1 MEAKRTIKLNQY
13 RILLFFLFIPFF
25 LFSLWKLSLDYGI
38 SYDESIHKNYGYF
51 IYYYLSSFGKNP
63 IALSYLNL
71 PYYGGA
77 YDFMSFL
84 FSKIMQKIFNE
95 VSLYEFRHFFNGII
109 ASIAY
114 FSVYFI
120 GKTLHSKLLGFLSVL
135 CLLLIPEYM
144 GHSFMNPKDIP
155 FASFYTL
162 SILLMIFH
170 INSNNKFLFYMLSL
184 TIGLS
189 IGVRILGVLLWVNFF
204 VLQIIDLYKIDKDK
218 RDYKNFLIK
227 ILALGF
233 ISYLVAISTWPF
245 LLKYPLKG
253 AYLSLKTMS
262 DFPWAGDMK
271 ILGQIYKPAEI
282 GRIYIYIM
290 FLYTLPD
297 FILLIVILSLLSV
310 VYFLWKK
317 DFTWINQK
325 VLILIIGSLFPLILI
340 TVTGSTL
347 YNGYRQVFFIIPSF
361 VVFLLYLILRFFE
374 SIQSKFFIVLPTFL
388 ISVLMVDTGIT
399 MYQMHPYEYV
409 YFNRIVSGGMEKG
422 ASLFDVDY
430 WSIGFKEASEYLIQL
445 NINSQSSIT
454 VGNTA
459 TPEQTDYYLNRDAF
473 KLEEDHFFSSM
484 KNLNSTSINDPIN
497 QKYLRDYH
505 QRNYTVSRVKYSY
518 TEDTKNSDYLIGDT
532 IVRNQKE
539 LNGNPIYI
547 VKRLSIPICI
557 IYQKKSE
564 PSHKN

>member
-1 MEAKRTIKLNQY
+1 MEGNNTTKLNKH
-13 RILLFFLFIPFF
+13 RILYLFLFIPFF

-77 YDFMSFL
+77 YDFLSFL
-84 FSKIMQKIFNE
+84 FPKILQNIFNE
-95 VSLYEFRHFFNGII
+95 NSLYEFRHFFNGII

-114 FSVYFI
+114 FSVYYI
-120 GKTLHSKLLGFLSVL
+120 GKIMHSKLLGFISVL

-162 SILLMIFH
+162 SILLMIYNL
-170 INSNNKFLFYMLSL
+170 NSNKKFLFYLLTLS
-184 TIGLS
+184 IGLS
-189 IGVRILGVLLWVNFF
+189 IGVRILGVLLWINFF
-204 VLQIIDLYKIDKDK
+204 VVQFLEIYKIDKDK
-218 RDYKNFLIK
+218 RDYKIFLFK
-227 ILALGF
+227 ILVLGF
-233 ISYLVAISTWPF
+233 ISYLVAISTWPY

-271 ILGQIYKPAEI
+271 ILGQIYKPVEI

-297 FILLIVILSLLSV
+297 FILLLIILSLVSV
-310 VYFLWKK
+310 AYFIWKK
-317 DFTWINQK
+317 DFSWVNQK
-325 VLILIIGSLFPLILI
+325 VIILVLGSLFPLLLI
-340 TVTGSTL
+340 TATGSTL
-347 YNGYRQVFFIIPSF
+347 YNGYRQVFFIIPGI
-361 VVFLLYLILRFFE
+361 VVLLLYLILRFLE
-374 SIQSKFFIVLPTFL
+374 SIRSKSFTIISIIT
-388 ISVLMVDTGIT
+388 ISVLMVDTAFT
-399 MYQMHPYEYV
+399 MFQMHPYEYV
-409 YFNRIVSGGMEKG
+409 YFNRLVSGGMKKG
-422 ASLFDVDY
+422 SELFDVDY
-430 WSIGFKEASEYLIQL
+430 WSIGFKEASEFLIQHNL
-445 NINSQSSIT
+445 NSQSSYT

-473 KLEEDHFFSSM
+473 TLEEKHFYSTM
-484 KNLNSTSINDPIN
+484 KNLNSTNINETKN

-505 QRNYTVSRVKYSY
+505 QRNYTVSPVKYSY
-518 TEDTKNSDYLIGDT
+518 TEDTKNSDFLIGDT
-532 IVRNQKE
+532 IIRNQKE
-539 LNGNPIYI
+539 LNGPPIYI

-557 IYQKKSE
+557 IYQKKIE
-564 PSHKN
+564 TIHKN